1 MYPGNEIYYSVA
13 YYVEKF
19 GLYQSV
25 FQNTMEKNG
34 ERKFKIEYQC
44 TKTYQIR
51 PCYYNTEAKFSQF
64 KISPAHK
71 NNVL

>member
-1 MYPGNEIYYSVA
+1 
-13 YYVEKF
+13 
-19 GLYQSV
+19 
-25 FQNTMEKNG
+25 MEK
-34 ERKFKIEYQC
+34 EKFKIEYQC